1 MKYKYYVSGLLL
13 SASAFMGSCK
23 EEFAEVNTNPTI
35 VSKAD
40 PRYLFTQALAN
51 FDGHDYF
58 EWYYDFTNIQ
68 KWSQT
73 TVSSGGNDNL
83 VTTMANAGS
92 LGSRVY
98 PVMNVVNELKHF
110 INTNLSGE
118 EQAKYTYLKA
128 LCDPLMIYL
137 AMLDTDMYGSMA
149 YTEAYQARYGGTLTP
164 KYDTQEEL
172 FELWETELKTAVET
186 LANDVVVNGANI
198 PQQSLANQDLIY
210 KSDYTKWL
218 KFANSLRLKL
228 AARLINVDLD
238 RALNIVKDVAKY
250 PIMDGLDDD
259 FLYNKGIDDRHFA
272 GGNSLNRG
280 SGSMQLINFLVDNLD
295 PRVRF
300 FFEKNDYNSI
310 VVQAFLDKNQK
321 MASFIEDKIIVED
334 AVDEE
339 GNVIKDA
346 NGNPKKIFAGWNAPG
361 EPWVRYI
368 GMPTEVDA
376 SLNTVYPEYIDYY
389 QGLDGNLWK
398 VSDKDG
404 NGETTYV
411 PYARLN
417 QYMFDKKEIISYPV
431 APGAPKVQITD
442 LNAWYGLYLST
453 AEVNLYLAEFKLLAQ
468 GKDIGFA
475 GSAESYLKKGV
486 EYSVRAYDKLAGL
499 NKIPYYHSTFEL
511 DKFDK
516 SIKLEKSEVDDL
528 IDNSILSLN
537 GTLVEN
543 LEKVYLQQY
552 IHFVFSPVDQFVMM
566 RRSGC
571 PMADSDLYPMEA
583 FKSVGSTLLIP
594 RRFQISEP
602 ALDDKMGDIKKAA
615 YEAQGFSYGPNPST
629 LNSERVW
636 YDKQA
641 PQFGAG
647 PKVQ

>member
-1 MKYKYYVSGLLL
+1 MKYKYLVAGLLL

-23 EEFAEVNTNPTI
+23 DEFADINTNPTV

-58 EWYYDFTNIQ
+58 EWYYDFTNMQ

-83 VTTMANAGS
+83 MNTMTNAGS

-98 PVMNVVNELKHF
+98 PVMNLVNELKYLVDK
-110 INTNLSGE
+110 NLSGE

-128 LCDPLMIYL
+128 ICDPLMIYL
-137 AMLDTDMYGSMA
+137 AMLDSDMYGSMA

-164 KYDTQEEL
+164 KYDTQAEL
-172 FELWETELKTAVET
+172 FTLWEKQLKEAVET
-186 LANDVVVNGANI
+186 LDSEVTLDGKAVS
-198 PQQSLANQDLIY
+198 QQSLGNQDLIY
-210 KSDYTKWL
+210 KGDYTKWL

-228 AARLINVDLD
+228 AARLINEDLD
-238 RALNIVKDVAKY
+238 RALNIVKEASKY
-250 PIMDGLDDD
+250 PVMDGLEDD
-259 FLYNKGIDDRHFA
+259 FFYNKGIDDRHFA
-272 GGNSLNRG
+272 GGNSLNRVA
-280 SGSMQLINFLVDNLD
+280 GSMQLVNFLVDNLD

-300 FFEKNDYNSI
+300 FFEKNDYNSV

-321 MASFIEDKIIVED
+321 MASFIEDKIEVEE
-334 AVDEE
+334 V
-339 GNVIKDA
+339 
-346 NGNPKKIFAGWNAPG
+346 NGKKVFKGWKAPG
-361 EPWVRYI
+361 EPWVRYV
-368 GMPTEVDA
+368 GMPTVVDA
-376 SLNTVYPEYIDYY
+376 SLNELYPEYIDYY

-398 VSDKDG
+398 VSDLEG

-417 QYMFDKKEIISYPV
+417 QYMFDKKEIISFPV

-442 LNAWYGLYLST
+442 YYAWYGLYLST

-475 GSAESYLKKGV
+475 GSAESYLKKGA
-486 EYSVRAYDKLAGL
+486 EFSVRAYDKLADL
-499 NKIPYYHSTFEL
+499 NKIPYYHVTFEQ

-516 SIKLEKSEVDDL
+516 SIKLEEAEVTNL
-528 IDNSILSLN
+528 LSNSILTLD

-552 IHFVFSPVDQFVMM
+552 IHFVFSPADQFVMM

-571 PMADSDLYPMEA
+571 PMTNSTLYPMEA
-583 FKSVGSTLLIP
+583 LNPSVNAYPIP
-594 RRFQISEP
+594 RRLQIIEP

-615 YEAQGFSYGPNPST
+615 YTEQGYSYGPNPST
-629 LNSERVW
+629 LNTERVW
-636 YDKQA
+636 YDKKA
-641 PQFGAG
+641 PQFGEG
-647 PKVQ
+647 PKL

>member
-1 MKYKYYVSGLLL
+1 MKYKYLMAGLLL

-23 EEFAEVNTNPTI
+23 DEFADINTNPTV

-58 EWYYDFTNIQ
+58 EWYYDFTNMQ

-83 VTTMANAGS
+83 MNTMANAGS

-98 PVMNVVNELKHF
+98 PVMNLVNELKYLVD
-110 INTNLSGE
+110 TNLSGE

-128 LCDPLMIYL
+128 ICDPLMIYL
-137 AMLDTDMYGSMA
+137 AMLDSDMYGSMA

-164 KYDTQEEL
+164 KYDTQAEL
-172 FELWETELKTAVET
+172 FTLWETQLKEAVET
-186 LANDVVVNGANI
+186 LSNNVTMEGKTVA
-198 PQQSLANQDLIY
+198 QQSLGNQDLIY
-210 KSDYTKWL
+210 KGDYTKWL

-228 AARLINVDLD
+228 AARLINEDLD
-238 RALNIVKDVAKY
+238 RALSIVKEVSKY
-250 PIMDGLDDD
+250 PVMDGLEDD
-259 FLYNKGIDDRHFA
+259 FFYNKGIDDRHFA
-272 GGNSLNRG
+272 GGNSLNRVA
-280 SGSMQLINFLVDNLD
+280 GSMQLINFLVDNLD

-300 FFEKNDYNSI
+300 FFEKNDYNSV

-321 MASFIEDKIIVED
+321 MASFIEDKIEVEE
-334 AVDEE
+334 VD
-339 GNVIKDA
+339 G
-346 NGNPKKIFAGWNAPG
+346 KKVFKGWKAPG

-368 GMPTEVDA
+368 GMPTVVDA
-376 SLNTVYPEYIDYY
+376 SLNEIYPEYVDYY

-417 QYMFDKKEIISYPV
+417 QYMFDKKEIINFPV

-442 LNAWYGLYLST
+442 YYAWYGLYLST

-475 GSAESYLKKGV
+475 GSAESYLKKGA
-486 EYSVRAYDKLAGL
+486 EFSVRAYDKLADL
-499 NKIPYYHSTFEL
+499 NKIPYYHVTFEQ

-516 SIKLEKSEVDDL
+516 SIKLEEAEVTNL
-528 IDNSILSLN
+528 LANSILTLD

-552 IHFVFSPVDQFVMM
+552 IHFVFSPADQFVMM

-571 PMADSDLYPMEA
+571 PMIGSDLYPMEA
-583 FKSVGSTLLIP
+583 LNPGVSAYPIP
-594 RRFQISEP
+594 RRLQITEP

-615 YEAQGFSYGPNPST
+615 YTEQGYSYGPNPST
-629 LNSERVW
+629 LNTERVW
-636 YDKQA
+636 YDKKA
-641 PQFGAG
+641 PQFGEG
-647 PKVQ
+647 PKL

>member
-1 MKYKYYVSGLLL
+1 MKYKYLVAGLLL

-23 EEFAEVNTNPTI
+23 DEFADINTNPTV

-58 EWYYDFTNIQ
+58 EWYYDFTNMQ

-83 VTTMANAGS
+83 MNTMTNAGS

-98 PVMNVVNELKHF
+98 PVMNLVNELKYLVDK
-110 INTNLSGE
+110 NLSGE

-128 LCDPLMIYL
+128 ICDPLMIYL
-137 AMLDTDMYGSMA
+137 AMLDSDMYGSMA

-164 KYDTQEEL
+164 KYDTQAEL
-172 FELWETELKTAVET
+172 FTLWEKQLKEAVET
-186 LANDVVVNGANI
+186 LDSEVTLDGKAVS
-198 PQQSLANQDLIY
+198 QQSLGNQDLIY
-210 KSDYTKWL
+210 KGDYTKWL

-228 AARLINVDLD
+228 AARLINEDLD
-238 RALNIVKDVAKY
+238 RALNIVKEVSKY
-250 PIMDGLDDD
+250 PVMDGLEDD
-259 FLYNKGIDDRHFA
+259 FFYNKGIDDRHFA
-272 GGNSLNRG
+272 GGNSLNRVA
-280 SGSMQLINFLVDNLD
+280 GSMQLVNFLVDNLD

-300 FFEKNDYNSI
+300 FFEKNDYNSV

-321 MASFIEDKIIVED
+321 MASFIEDKIEVEE
-334 AVDEE
+334 V
-339 GNVIKDA
+339 
-346 NGNPKKIFAGWNAPG
+346 NGKKVFKGWKAPG
-361 EPWVRYI
+361 EPWVRYV
-368 GMPTEVDA
+368 GMPTVVDA
-376 SLNTVYPEYIDYY
+376 SLNELYPEYIDYY

-398 VSDKDG
+398 VSDLEG

-417 QYMFDKKEIISYPV
+417 QYMFDKKEIISFPV

-442 LNAWYGLYLST
+442 YYAWYGLYLST

-475 GSAESYLKKGV
+475 GSAESYLKKGA
-486 EYSVRAYDKLAGL
+486 EFSVRAYDKLADL
-499 NKIPYYHSTFEL
+499 NKIPYYHVTFEQ

-516 SIKLEKSEVDDL
+516 SIKLEEAEVTNL
-528 IDNSILSLN
+528 LSNSILTLD

-552 IHFVFSPVDQFVMM
+552 IHFVFSPADQFVMM

-571 PMADSDLYPMEA
+571 PMTNSTLYPMEA
-583 FKSVGSTLLIP
+583 LNPSVNAYPIP
-594 RRFQISEP
+594 RRLQIIEP

-615 YEAQGFSYGPNPST
+615 YTEQGYSYGPNPST
-629 LNSERVW
+629 LNTERVW
-636 YDKQA
+636 YDKKA
-641 PQFGAG
+641 PQFGEG
-647 PKVQ
+647 PKL

>member
-1 MKYKYYVSGLLL
+1 MKYKYLVAGLLL

-23 EEFAEVNTNPTI
+23 DEFAGINTNPTF

-58 EWYYDFTNIQ
+58 EWYYDFTNMQ

-83 VTTMANAGS
+83 MNTMTNAGS

-98 PVMNVVNELKHF
+98 PVMNLVNELKYVVD
-110 INTNLSGE
+110 TNLSGE

-128 LCDPLMIYL
+128 ICDPLMIYL
-137 AMLDTDMYGSMA
+137 AMLDSDMYGSMA

-164 KYDTQEEL
+164 KYDTQSEL
-172 FELWETELKTAVET
+172 FDLWEAQLKEAVET
-186 LANDVVVNGANI
+186 LANNVTVEGKAVA
-198 PQQSLANQDLIY
+198 QQSLGNQDLIY
-210 KSDYTKWL
+210 KGDYTKWL

-228 AARLINVDLD
+228 AARLINEDLN
-238 RALNIVKDVAKY
+238 RALNIVKEVSKY
-250 PIMDGLDDD
+250 PVMDGLEDD
-259 FLYNKGIDDRHFA
+259 FFYNKGIDDRHFA
-272 GGNSLNRG
+272 GGNSLNRVA
-280 SGSMQLINFLVDNLD
+280 GSMQLVNFLVDNFD

-300 FFEKNDYNSI
+300 FFEKNDYNSV

-321 MASFIEDKIIVED
+321 MASFIEDKIEVEE
-334 AVDEE
+334 VD
-339 GNVIKDA
+339 G
-346 NGNPKKIFAGWNAPG
+346 KKVFKGWKAPG
-361 EPWVRYI
+361 EPWVRYV
-368 GMPTEVDA
+368 GMPTVVDA
-376 SLNTVYPEYIDYY
+376 SLNEMYPEYVDYY

-398 VSDKDG
+398 VSDLEGK
-404 NGETTYV
+404 GETTYV

-417 QYMFDKKEIISYPV
+417 QYMFDKKEIINFPV

-442 LNAWYGLYLST
+442 YYAWYGLYFST

-475 GSAESYLKKGV
+475 GSAESYLKKGA
-486 EYSVRAYDKLAGL
+486 EFSVRAYDKLADL
-499 NKIPYYHSTFEL
+499 NKIPYYHVTFEQ

-516 SIKLEKSEVDDL
+516 SIKLEEAEVTNL
-528 IDNSILSLN
+528 LANSILTLD

-552 IHFVFSPVDQFVMM
+552 IHFVFSPADQFVMM

-571 PMADSDLYPMEA
+571 PMTNSTLYPLEA
-583 FKSVGSTLLIP
+583 LNPGVGAYPIP
-594 RRFQISEP
+594 RRLQIIEP

-615 YEAQGFSYGPNPST
+615 YTEQGYSYGPNPST
-629 LNSERVW
+629 LNTERVW
-636 YDKQA
+636 YDKKA
-641 PQFGAG
+641 PQFGEG
-647 PKVQ
+647 PKL